1 LELSGP
7 SRVSALSDPEELD
20 MEKEDLKR
28 TKPPLARSDK
38 ASEEGDVLMREKP
51 SDLKDAFEILKKL
64 EDVAKRAKDYTE
76 ANEGDLEE
84 D

>member
-1 LELSGP
+1 MELSGL
-7 SRVSALSDPEELD
+7 SRVSAVSNPEELD
-20 MEKEDLKR
+20 MEKDDLKR
-28 TKPPLARSDK
+28 MKPPLARSDK
-38 ASEEGDVLMREKP
+38 VSEEGDVLVREKP
-51 SDLKDAFEILKKL
+51 SDLKDAFEILKKQ